1 MLYLGVKISRII
13 WDTKRYID
21 IQYNSIFLNAGTVL
35 RPFYILISYNHLV
48 LKSHEI
54 QEDL

>member
-1 MLYLGVKISRII
+1 MLYLGVKIPRII